1 MYKGRLPP
9 NQTEE
14 SEDDHDYAETDPTGR
29 YGRVS
34 FGLFSPFFFFTC
46 MHVSHFRSW
55 FLIAMVFSLFS
66 CFLSIKNYV
75 KVASLISS
83 FF

>member
-14 SEDDHDYAETDPTGR
+14 SEDDHGYAETDPTGR

-34 FGLFSPFFFFTC
+34 FGLFSPFFFTC

-66 CFLSIKNYV
+66 FFFLSIKNYV